1 MFGMLVDK
9 IEKAIEQDKKK
20 PNLGLIDIEK
30 VKELYQNGALMLDV
44 RPVGKV
50 EGKNVEEAGIK
61 NAYYIPITEI
71 TKHLDKLPKDKEAP
85 IITTCKLVKFANR
98 AMGYLEALGY
108 TNVYVFDGSTPDLIA
123 ALSNG

>member
-9 IEKAIEQDKKK
+9 IEKAIEADKKK
-20 PNLGLIDIEK
+20 PNFGLIDLEK
-30 VKELYQNGALMLDV
+30 VKELYNQGALILDV

-50 EGKNVEEAGIK
+50 EGRNVEEAGIK

-71 TKHLDKLPKDKEAP
+71 PKNLGKLPKDKEAP

-108 TNVYVFDGSTPDLIA
+108 TNVYVFDGSTKDLIDNI
-123 ALSNG
+123 SN

>member
-1 MFGMLVDK
+1 MFGMLLDK
-9 IEKAIEQDKKK
+9 LEKAIEADKQK

-30 VKELYQNGALMLDV
+30 VKELYNQGAMILDV

-61 NAYYIPITEI
+61 NAHYIPITDFV
-71 TKHLDKLPKDKEAP
+71 KQMDKLPKDKSHP

-108 TNVYVFDGSTPDLIA
+108 TNIYVFDGSTPDLVT
-123 ALSNG
+123 ALTS